1 MSYLRVWHSISIYIH
16 THTHRYIYTHT
27 HTQQPGTKVRLTVRR
42 TKPHGK
48 GIGDGD
54 FEFHDVSVVR
64 ARTDPVRCLPHPHPV
79 QFQYGLSNCRNI
91 VRVCPRAIV
100 RACRLAAAALDSFT
114 HHKIV
119 RVCPLARALQAF
131 GYVGDVLMCL
141 CASLTH
147 LCVYVFHSSSQSL
160 CLCLSCYVTAHGKRC
175 MKLSSQR
182 QDRRKIRCLL
192 HVYNLH
198 AWVSCACVEPVVSFP
213 CVEPV
218 FSMCRTCV

>member
-1 MSYLRVWHSISIYIH
+1 MLQCVAVCCSVLQCVAVCCSVLQCVAVCCSVLQCDTLQH
-16 THTHRYIYTHT
+16 T
-27 HTQQPGTKVRLTVRR
+27 
-42 TKPHGK
+42 
-48 GIGDGD
+48 
-54 FEFHDVSVVR
+54 
-64 ARTDPVRCLPHPHPV
+64 
-79 QFQYGLSNCRNI
+79 
-91 VRVCPRAIV
+91 
-100 RACRLAAAALDSFT
+100 AA
-114 HHKIV
+114 
-119 RVCPLARALQAF
+119 Q
-131 GYVGDVLMCL
+131 YVGDVLMCL